1 MAHYYNTDGDITDLL
16 PTLTNS
22 QLASEAQRTTKLRI
36 VAKNWIDSVYPG
48 TAPFAPVSTAYSW
61 VINQSNHSAGDST
74 VVIGSGT
81 NNPSVGDRFRVVGDN
96 KWSDRDKNFTG
107 LIDDSQEYRVTAF
120 AGSTVTYEPAAEQM
134 FQDAAPINFGTPYI
148 IRQAATYYCL
158 HLAYILLRNNP
169 EDVMAKSALSQA
181 RDTIQIPVE
190 GRTATAK
197 PESTFNFQV
206 TTGSLVRV

>member
-22 QLASEAQRTTKLRI
+22 QLASELRI
-36 VAKNWIDSVYPG
+36 VAKNWVDSVYPG

-61 VINQSNHSAGDST
+61 VVDQSNHSAGDST

-81 NNPSVGDRFRVVGDN
+81 NNPSVNDRFRVVGDYQ
-96 KWSDRDKNFTG
+96 WSDRDKNFTG

-134 FQDAAPINFGTPYI
+134 FQDTAPINFGTPYI

-169 EDVMAKSALSQA
+169 EDAMAKAALTQA
-181 RDTIQIPVE
+181 RDIIQIPAE

-197 PESTFNFQV
+197 PESTWSFQV
-206 TTGSLVRV
+206 TTGSVVRV